1 MIGDAT
7 DYTCTNICGYI
18 YYLLIKSG
26 SVVADETVEAVVDG
40 DAGELLGADIGSA
53 EERELALV
61 EFRVRQEHE
70 IRHGEAQRGVS
81 EELEPLIRRR
91 IGVGRV
97 SESLLQEPSVFEFVF
112 EKLLHRRDGVG
123 HVRDVVVIA
132 SVDSVG
138 VGYDFVTRGL
148 GHGLNRGVSR
158 ERM

>member
-1 MIGDAT
+1 MIGDET
-7 DYTCTNICGYI
+7 DYTYTNICGYI

-26 SVVADETVEAVVDG
+26 GVVADETVESVVDG
-40 DAGELLGADIGSA
+40 DAGELLGADIGGA
-53 EERELALV
+53 EEGELALV
-61 EFRVRQEHE
+61 EVRVRQEHE
-70 IRHGEAQRGVS
+70 IRDGEAQCGVS

-91 IGVGRV
+91 ISVGRV

-112 EKLLHRRDGVG
+112 EKLLHRSDGVG

-132 SVDSVG
+132 SVDGVG
-138 VGYDFVTRGL
+138 VGYDFVTRWL